1 MQVGSIVYKG
11 ISYTKEGTTVSTKP
25 NPQEGSGGWGGN
37 LAGADMS
44 GGAAHP
50 PPPLSLSIAKLNFSV
65 LCLVLLSLLV
75 KHKIIVIKRQMWKMA
90 KGGNIPIFNRTG
102 GIFLGS
108 GLKQLEWDHCHQ
120 SWPEAMVCY
129 PVNPFP
135 SRQPPP
141 HHPLSHRQRVTAWGH
156 GTARPDILTLP
167 CEKSQLSPCKSG
179 VWGVPPVLLCTTA
192 ICRAGT
198 EQRTGGKGKQR
209 KKERKKRNS

>member
-1 MQVGSIVYKG
+1 MTKAKPRTAAEPRVGLVCDQCRSEASFIKVFHIPK
-11 ISYTKEGTTVSTKP
+11 KA
-25 NPQEGSGGWGGN
+25 PQYLQSQILRRVLGV
-37 LAGADMS
+37 
-44 GGAAHP
+44 GGATWLEQTCLGVQHIP

-156 GTARPDILTLP
+156 GTARPDRHP
-167 CEKSQLSPCKSG
+167 H
-179 VWGVPPVLLCTTA
+179 TA
-192 ICRAGT
+192 L
-198 EQRTGGKGKQR
+198 
-209 KKERKKRNS
+209 